1 MNNSD
6 SINIIENN
14 NDLSQKLYNEEEFN
28 PYKENYDHY
37 ENEKTYCEKNEP
49 EKDGFI
55 KNFITVFKY
64 YYKRATFLLNIEE
77 NAFPNLKGDNFNSH
91 IQFLN
96 DITEEYKNKFRID
109 NKLEKL
115 NEKLRLALMKEASN
129 GKLDIEDFYRIDLEK
144 HTINKDESIK
154 ELNKKIITKFELF
167 DKSIIL
173 HNFQIKLENLFNVFF
188 EFKIV

>member
-1 MNNSD
+1 MN
-6 SINIIENN
+6 
-14 NDLSQKLYNEEEFN
+14 LSQKFYNEEEFN
-28 PYKENYDHY
+28 PSKENYDHY

-173 HNFQIKLENLFNVFF
+173 HNFQIKLENIFNVFF